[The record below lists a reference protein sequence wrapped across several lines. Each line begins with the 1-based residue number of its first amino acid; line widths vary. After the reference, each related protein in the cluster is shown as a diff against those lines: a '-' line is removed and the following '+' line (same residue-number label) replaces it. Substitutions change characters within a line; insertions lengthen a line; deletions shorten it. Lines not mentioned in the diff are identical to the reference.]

1 MHKTP
6 GSVEEPGDSFPPA
19 RAKSG
24 GARGP
29 ASCPASAPP
38 SPGRLPR
45 RADSEANGTAE
56 DTSLRSGPPRPF
68 APHPGRPGS
77 PGQGGPILPAVA
89 PKLLLKR
96 APRRRGAVT
105 AALRRSGRGWGA
117 PAQTAQPSGCGVTGA
132 GGGAGRPEVRAGGP
146 GPVLDPRGLWTPKDS
161 MKLRPSER

>member
-29 ASCPASAPP
+29 ASCLATAPRAPP

-105 AALRRSGRGWGA
+105 AALRPSGRGWGA
-117 PAQTAQPSGCGVTGA
+117 PAQTAQPSGWRVTDAGAERGGRKCGLGA
-132 GGGAGRPEVRAGGP
+132 RALCWIRGVCGP
-146 GPVLDPRGLWTPKDS
+146 PRTV
-161 MKLRPSER
+161 